1 MESGERPRTAACNL
15 TTSRGRCIF
24 KEMRGY
30 PRPRLTSFRPPR
42 EPARTRSAHR
52 GMRRGYFP
60 RTASRRPHRPPRT
73 SRAAAAMRRAR
84 ASSGPL
90 TWLAAA
96 DSRRSPQATSPGR
109 SACVSLRVQP
119 SRPWPA
125 GQRRAG
131 PAAANRRQRARP
143 ARLRAAASTEARVR
157 RAEGAGKAK
166 LALKG
171 GRRTRP
177 GAAAPRSFSRISGPH
192 RRDDHFT
199 SAADNGGRS
208 PGIDPNAPP
217 GLLGLVVPRGA
228 LPACAEAPPGIASQV
243 PRT

>member
-15 TTSRGRCIF
+15 TASRGRCIF

-90 TWLAAA
+90 TWLAAPTPA
-96 DSRRSPQATSPGR
+96 ALHRRPHRGVRPAFPSGFSPAARG
-109 SACVSLRVQP
+109 LRDKGALVR
-119 SRPWPA
+119 RPRTGA
-125 GQRRAG
+125 RG
-131 PAAANRRQRARP
+131 PAQPGSAPPRAR
-143 ARLRAAASTEARVR
+143 R
-157 RAEGAGKAK
+157 RGFGEPKAPGK
-166 LALKG
+166 
-171 GRRTRP
+171 
-177 GAAAPRSFSRISGPH
+177 RSWR
-192 RRDDHFT
+192 
-199 SAADNGGRS
+199 
-208 PGIDPNAPP
+208 
-217 GLLGLVVPRGA
+217 
-228 LPACAEAPPGIASQV
+228 
-243 PRT
+243 

>member
-1 MESGERPRTAACNL
+1 MGTSRERPHGVLIARPAPRA
-15 TTSRGRCIF
+15 
-24 KEMRGY
+24 
-30 PRPRLTSFRPPR
+30 PRPRCAGRAPLADPSPGSQPPT
-42 EPARTRSAHR
+42 PAALH
-52 GMRRGYFP
+52 
-60 RTASRRPHRPPRT
+60 RRPHRGVRPAFP
-73 SRAAAAMRRAR
+73 SGFSPAAR
-84 ASSGPL
+84 G
-90 TWLAAA
+90 
-96 DSRRSPQATSPGR
+96 
-109 SACVSLRVQP
+109 LRDKG
-119 SRPWPA
+119 A
-125 GQRRAG
+125 LG

-192 RRDDHFT
+192 HRDDHFT

-228 LPACAEAPPGIASQV
+228 LPACAEAPPGVASQV